1 MKTFTPSIV
10 TASRSPVAAGFMK
23 FLEALLRSLSATAA

>member
-10 TASRSPVAAGFMK
+10 SVTRSPVANGFMK

>member
-10 TASRSPVAAGFMK
+10 SATRTPIASGFMK
-23 FLEALLRSLSATAA
+23 FLDALLRSLSATAA